1 MTLSPSTITRRGSR
15 AVGLR
20 RILAGGTV
28 VAVGGTVVVAVTS
41 TVVAV
46 GGTVVV
52 AVTSTVVAVGVV
64 VAMASTVVAVGVV
77 VAVTVVVSGSV
88 VAVAGL
94 EADSTP
100 IDVSKAVE
108 VPPGTV
114 PTGAGTIAA
123 PHAATSNRVAV
134 HPAIHAVVPRPAP
147 AMAAGANRSLL
158 RRTFPI

>member
-1 MTLSPSTITRRGSR
+1 M
-15 AVGLR
+15 
-20 RILAGGTV
+20 
-28 VAVGGTVVVAVTS
+28 AVGGTVVVAVTS

-77 VAVTVVVSGSV
+77 VSGSV

-100 IDVSKAVE
+100 IDVSKVVE

-147 AMAAGANRSLL
+147 AMAAGADGSLL
-158 RRTFPI
+158 RRAFPI